1 MILEE
6 LQKLVNEVTRPLL
19 GRNLDAKV
27 ETWLNDELPPA
38 SATYR
43 GLFDACRAGAAA
55 GLICNR
61 EAGGIKFGRVI
72 KPSDA
77 TRKCSFSNCEQRPRV
92 CAVSAARRR
101 DRVHQDLRRRRGAG

>member
-61 EAGGIKFGRVI
+61 EAGGIQFGRLI
-72 KPSDA
+72 QPAEA
-77 TRKCSFSNCEQRPRV
+77 TYRLSGDVVEMEGIVGPHHAPPNGQIDFIM
-92 CAVSAARRR
+92 
-101 DRVHQDLRRRRGAG
+101 